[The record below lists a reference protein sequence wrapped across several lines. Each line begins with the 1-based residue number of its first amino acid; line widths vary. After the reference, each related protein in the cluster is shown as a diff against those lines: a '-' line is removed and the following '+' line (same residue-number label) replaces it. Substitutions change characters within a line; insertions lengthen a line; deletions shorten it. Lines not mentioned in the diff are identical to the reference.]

1 MSVAGCTF
9 GNKCEGNLPLPSR
22 PGKPLKDMEVLE
34 NKHNFA
40 TLKRESKEPY
50 SIKEAKR
57 GLISVEK

>member
-9 GNKCEGNLPLPSR
+9 GNKCEGNLPLPSQ

-40 TLKRESKEPY
+40 TVKTESKDPIL
-50 SIKEAKR
+50 SRKPK
-57 GLISVEK
+57 GGPLV